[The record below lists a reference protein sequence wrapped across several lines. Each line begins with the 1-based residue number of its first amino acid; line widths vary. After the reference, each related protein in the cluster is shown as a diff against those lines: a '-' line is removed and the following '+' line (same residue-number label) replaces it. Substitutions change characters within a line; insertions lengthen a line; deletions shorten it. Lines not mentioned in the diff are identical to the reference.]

1 MRPEFVESSV
11 DAMRIYGARD
21 DMSAFEVE
29 RDGRDAPGGV
39 IYSETPH
46 IQKNIIARVLGL

>member
-1 MRPEFVESSV
+1 
-11 DAMRIYGARD
+11 MRIYGARD